1 MDAVFCDR
9 RRGCRERAADAHH
22 RVARR
27 AEEVTGVNKYRV
39 TMKNRSGTTETYT
52 TETEN
57 EADLKNAVE
66 FFELCGYTEIAIERV
81 TT

>member
-39 TMKNRSGTTETYT
+39 TMKNWSGTTETYT

-66 FFELCGYTEIAIERV
+66 VFELGGYTAIAIERG

>member
-9 RRGCRERAADAHH
+9 RRGFRERAADARH

-27 AEEVTGVNKYRV
+27 AEEVTGVNKYRL
-39 TMKNRSGTTETYT
+39 TMKNRSGTTEVYT
-52 TETEN
+52 TEAEN
-57 EADLKNAVE
+57 EADLKSAVE
-66 FFELCGYTEIAIERV
+66 VFELCGYTEIAIERV